1 MSLVERQSVD
11 AAPINPTV
19 ELPRYGTPLPPMTG
33 KYRARNPALVAAL
46 RILDLLGEFHP
57 KRQLPLPVNRP
68 LRVLIANWA
77 HLGDVV
83 AMLPLLQFLA
93 NHPRIEGIGVL
104 VGSWS
109 RSIVSGLPFI
119 EKIHSLDHFLLN
131 RGTSS
136 LVEKVR
142 QYIAQQGEV
151 MSAIRQSR
159 YDASIDLFSVYP
171 STHRL
176 MWKAGIPTRIGFSCA
191 GLGTYLTHPF
201 GWSTADEYVLT
212 KQLRLL
218 EPIFGSETPK
228 TLPPTYPAF
237 SPSSLADERLTPDRK
252 YVLMHIGAGDYRSW
266 PLNNW
271 LDLGHALK
279 KRGRDI
285 VFTGAPGPEAKVAAE
300 IAGKLGAQSVAG
312 TLSWNEFVTSV
323 SNAAA
328 LVSIDTVTGHL
339 AACFGIPTIILLSGR
354 WGKNFF
360 RPNNANAVTLTYP
373 VGCAPCYRS
382 IGCAAMA
389 CVKNISVND
398 VLAVFDQIARC

>member
-1 MSLVERQSVD
+1 
-11 AAPINPTV
+11 
-19 ELPRYGTPLPPMTG
+19 
-33 KYRARNPALVAAL
+33 
-46 RILDLLGEFHP
+46 
-57 KRQLPLPVNRP
+57 
-68 LRVLIANWA
+68 
-77 HLGDVV
+77 
-83 AMLPLLQFLA
+83 MLPLLQFLA
-93 NHPRIEGIGVL
+93 NHPRIQGLGVL

-109 RSIVSGLPFI
+109 RPIVSGLPFI
-119 EKIHSLDHFLLN
+119 EEIHNLNHFLLN

-136 LVEKVR
+136 LAEKVR
-142 QYIAQQGEV
+142 QYITQQGQV
-151 MSAIRQSR
+151 VSAIRRSR
-159 YDASIDLFSVYP
+159 YDVSIDLFSVYP

-176 MWKAGIPTRIGFSCA
+176 MWKTGIPTRIGFSCA

-218 EPIFGSETPK
+218 EPILGSETQDAAPASPPL
-228 TLPPTYPAF
+228 LPQAWPTN
-237 SPSSLADERLTPDRK
+237 ELTPDRK

-266 PLNNW
+266 PLTNW
-271 LDLGHALK
+271 LDLGDALK

-312 TLSWNEFVTSV
+312 TLSWNEFVSSV

-339 AACFGIPTIILLSGR
+339 AACFGTPSIILLSGR
-354 WGKNFF
+354 WGTNFF
-360 RPNNANAVTLTYP
+360 RPNNTNAVTLTYP

-382 IGCAAMA
+382 TGCAAMA